1 MQKFSILGQFVKFLM
16 ERKKFWLIPIV
27 LMFAFVGIL
36 LVTAQ
41 GSVAAPFIY
50 TLF

>member
-1 MQKFSILGQFVKFLM
+1 MNRFSTIIGFINFLRT
-16 ERKKFWLIPIV
+16 RKKYWLLPIAIV
-27 LMFAFVGIL
+27 FILVGFL
-36 LVTAQ
+36 LVTAK